1 MKKSPTPNECRD
13 TGLALA
19 FLALLIWLASH
30 QPIWVYLAMAVILAT
45 MIWPGFMSYPAKL
58 WFGLSHALGTIMNK
72 VILALLFFLIVLPV
86 ALIRKALG
94 KDAMGFR
101 LWRDGKPSAFVERDH
116 MFTKDDLEN
125 TY

>member
-19 FLALLIWLASH
+19 FLALLVWLASH
-30 QPIWVYLAMAVILAT
+30 RPVWVYLAMAVILIT
-45 MIWPGFMSYPAKL
+45 MILPAAMSYPARL
-58 WFGLSHALGTIMNK
+58 WFGLSHAMGTIMNK
-72 VILALLFFLIVLPV
+72 VILTLLFCLVVLPV

-101 LWRDGKPSAFVERDH
+101 LWRDGKPSAFVVREH
-116 MFTKDDLEN
+116 VFAKDDLEN